1 MKYIISILFTVIL
14 IFGSCTDHFEELN
27 KSPNNPVDVPAIN
40 IFTKAIQ
47 QSVGRQDGGWIQHT
61 YLGCWC
67 QQWTKVQYIDE
78 DKYEPR
84 DMSGD
89 FDAPYYEELADLK
102 IVMDKATENEDDAL
116 LGAALVMKSWVFM
129 HLTDMFGD
137 IPYSEALQGFSADG
151 DITPAYDTQ
160 EDVYMGIIAD
170 LEQANTLLGSTTVN
184 FGSGD
189 IMYGGDPV
197 KWQKFANSLR
207 LRALNRIAGTPWSFT
222 YDMAG
227 TQGDVTTTA
236 GAAPYANADAEIA
249 TLLANDPI
257 FESNADDANLVYPGL
272 PYRNPIFNTLYART
286 DQGISETMVNWLVAR
301 NDPRIHIYAQPR
313 PDSYDAGAGDYSG
326 LKYTGFQNGE
336 ALLSAVFPSICLL
349 GTKVAYTETSP
360 LYVLTYDETEF
371 NVAEYYL
378 RQGNMGQ
385 AQAHYEAGIAASMAR
400 WGCVDGGT
408 VSPSYKTGTDVVT
421 ISDVTQTVDYATY
434 LADPLVDWTAA
445 TTDGERA
452 QLICEQR
459 WAAIFGQ
466 GVQAYHE
473 VRRTGFP
480 ERTFEFELMAANY
493 PNMGIPIRLPY
504 SLSEET
510 YNGENLA
517 AAKTRQN
524 IELSNESMF
533 STSGISSQMW
543 WHTRK
548 NPIPTETD
556 QTPQDGTGYYE

>member
-47 QSVGRQDGGWIQHT
+47 QSVGRQAGGWIQHT

-89 FDAPYYEELADLK
+89 FDGPYVDELADLK
-102 IVMDKATENEDDAL
+102 IVIDKATADGDDAL
-116 LGAALVMKSWVFM
+116 LGAALVMKSWIYM

-137 IPYSEALQGFSADG
+137 IPYSEALQGFLTDG
-151 DITPAYDTQ
+151 DITPVYDTQ
-160 EDVYMGIIAD
+160 QAVYMGCLAD

-227 TQGDVTTTA
+227 AQSDVTTTA
-236 GAAPYANADAEIA
+236 GAAPYAGADAAIGA
-249 TLLANDPI
+249 ILGNASANPI
-257 FESNADDANLVYPGL
+257 FSSNADDAKVVYPGL

-286 DQGISETMVNWLVAR
+286 DQGISETMVNWLVDR
-301 NDPRIHIYAQPR
+301 NDPRIHVYAQPR
-313 PDSYDAGAGDYSG
+313 PDSYKLDSLDG
-326 LKYTGFQNGE
+326 LRYTGFQNGE
-336 ALLSAVFPSICLL
+336 KLLSALFPSISLL
-349 GTKVAYTETSP
+349 GTKVAYTETAP

-371 NVAEYYL
+371 NIAEYYL
-378 RQGNMGQ
+378 RQNNLGQ
-385 AQAHYEAGIAASMAR
+385 ARSHYEAGVEAS
-400 WGCVDGGT
+400 
-408 VSPSYKTGTDVVT
+408 
-421 ISDVTQTVDYATY
+421 
-434 LADPLVDWTAA
+434 
-445 TTDGERA
+445 
-452 QLICEQR
+452 
-459 WAAIFGQ
+459 
-466 GVQAYHE
+466 
-473 VRRTGFP
+473 
-480 ERTFEFELMAANY
+480 
-493 PNMGIPIRLPY
+493 
-504 SLSEET
+504 
-510 YNGENLA
+510 
-517 AAKTRQN
+517 
-524 IELSNESMF
+524 
-533 STSGISSQMW
+533 
-543 WHTRK
+543 
-548 NPIPTETD
+548 
-556 QTPQDGTGYYE
+556 